1 MNAPMPSQLE
11 RRTIEAEI
19 MDRMRAELASELG
32 EDRALA
38 LLRRAS
44 QAAARD
50 AGAAF
55 ARTAPG
61 GPSLAHF
68 QSILERWREGNAL
81 DIEDVR
87 LSGDSLAFRVTRC
100 AYAESYKAMGLSPAM
115 ADIASCCR
123 DFGFVEGYSQHLRLE
138 RPETI
143 AQGASQ
149 CLFRVRLSQ
158 K

>member
-87 LSGDSLAFRVTRC
+87 LTDRELTFSITRC
-100 AYAESYKAMGLSPAM
+100 EYVAAYRALGLGPAM
-115 ADIASCCR
+115 TDAVSCCR
-123 DFGFVEGYSQHLRLE
+123 DYGFIEGYSPRLSLE
-138 RPETI
+138 RKETI
-143 AQGASQ
+143 AAGHPA
-149 CLFRVRLSQ
+149 CRFRFVW
-158 K
+158 KD

>member
-1 MNAPMPSQLE
+1 MKAPAISQLE
-11 RRTIEAEI
+11 RRMIEAEI
-19 MDRMRAELASELG
+19 MDRMRAELAAELG
-32 EDRALA
+32 EERALA

-61 GPSLAHF
+61 GPSLVHF

-87 LSGDSLAFRVTRC
+87 LDGDELTFSITRC
-100 AYAESYKAMGLSPAM
+100 EYVAAYRAMGLTTAM
-115 ADIASCCR
+115 TDAVSCCR
-123 DFGFVEGYSQHLRLE
+123 DFGFIQGYSPRLSLE
-138 RPETI
+138 REETI
-143 AQGASQ
+143 AAGRPA
-149 CLFRVRLSQ
+149 CRFRFVW
-158 K
+158 KD